1 VSTWDKCAHCGSKV
15 AKDADRCPSCG
26 SAHTVTVQR
35 AARPGPGTSR
45 RLPVVPVLILFVV
58 AVAVMSV
65 GFLFLGTTVL
75 TALPPS
81 GAGAREARDAAATT
95 RASKAA
101 STAASKVTGG
111 LAAVRAR
118 GALRVAADPDAAP
131 FLSRPRE
138 GGVEGGYEGFE
149 FGVMSALAAEA
160 GVPLTVVPS
169 TFTQL
174 PDRLRAGEADLA
186 IGQLSPSGTWAGIA
200 WTTSYLQYSH
210 CLVVAKRSPIKTL
223 DSLRGKR
230 IGMYDDPVATQL
242 VATTVGAAYE
252 RVVFGD
258 YGYFEQLARGKLD
271 AVVYDC
277 PLVRHE
283 LQAFGDGLRIAD
295 DALNVATYNVALR
308 ADDAALQA
316 DVNRVLR
323 DLGDQGML
331 ARLEARWLGGEAP
344 KSGYRT
350 VSGRV
355 VVVQRGETLAAI
367 AAREL
372 GSADRAAEL
381 HEANR
386 DVLGADPNSLYAGL
400 RLRVGK

>member
-1 VSTWDKCAHCGSKV
+1 MSTWDKCAHCGSKV

-26 SAHTVTVQR
+26 SAHTVTVAR
-35 AARPGPGTSR
+35 AAAAGARRRRGLPAPAAIALLFAAVAAGVGVLFVSVVSLGAGAARP
-45 RLPVVPVLILFVV
+45 V
-58 AVAVMSV
+58 ASD
-65 GFLFLGTTVL
+65 T
-75 TALPPS
+75 P
-81 GAGAREARDAAATT
+81 AGASKTAAPIKPT
-95 RASKAA
+95 

-223 DSLRGKR
+223 DALRGKR

-242 VATTVGAAYE
+242 VAATVGAAYE

-258 YGYFEQLARGKLD
+258 YGYFEQLSRGKLD

-355 VVVQRGETLAAI
+355 VVVQRGETLATI

-386 DVLGADPNSLYAGL
+386 DVLGADPNSVYAGL